1 MERIAEKRGE
11 GGGGGG
17 GGGGSEGSARKHS
30 GRKKWE
36 SEAMENFLSDS
47 KRRGT
52 QWRK

>member
-11 GGGGGG
+11 GG